1 MCIMFMPSKSWF
13 RPHIQTVGCN
23 DKSTTMNKCISTLL
37 LITLT
42 VFAHAQNQNDIV
54 FGKTDTLDS
63 KILNEQRPLMIHL
76 PDGYSSEKSYPVIYL
91 LDGSANYHNTS
102 TIVAHLSWTYDKICP
117 EMIVVGILNTNRN
130 RDLTPYKPSFD
141 PNMPQYMLEES
152 GGGEEFISFIEKE
165 LMPFIDSK
173 YTTAPFRALFGH
185 SLGGFMV
192 LHTLLHHTELFNAYI
207 ATDPT
212 TDWVDDRIMQE
223 FKDFNSIKMDDKVDL
238 FIGMGS
244 MNIGQDKNE
253 IIADPSHQSKSYKSL
268 FELDD
273 FLTNAQQ
280 HNFNYGS
287 KFYPNENHFSV
298 RLIAMYDAI
307 RFLFD
312 FYRVDITT
320 SDWENPE
327 VNLALKIRKLY
338 DRRSE
343 GLGYVV
349 KPEMN
354 YIDGLAEYYLSLE
367 QYPKGLQ
374 LLEFNIDLYPD
385 SAHVFDALGDYYAAT
400 NDNKKAIENYK
411 KSLLIAENESTR
423 NKLNKIQKK

>member
-1 MCIMFMPSKSWF
+1 
-13 RPHIQTVGCN
+13 
-23 DKSTTMNKCISTLL
+23 MNKCISTLL

-42 VFAHAQNQNDIV
+42 VFAHAQNQKDIV

-173 YTTAPFRALFGH
+173 YTTAPFRVYSAH

-212 TDWVDDRIMQE
+212 TDWVDDRILQNL
-223 FKDFNSIKMDDKVDL
+223 KISTPSKLDDKVDL

-298 RLIAMYDAI
+298 RLLAAYDGI
-307 RFLFD
+307 RSIFD
-312 FYRVDITT
+312 FYTADITAW
-320 SDWENPE
+320 DRENPE
-327 VNLALKIRKLY
+327 ANLAEKIRRLY
-338 DRRSE
+338 DRRTK
-343 GLGYVV
+343 GLGYKV
-349 KPEMN
+349 KPEEN
-354 YIDGLAEYYLSLE
+354 YINDLAKYYLSLQHFE
-367 QYPKGLQ
+367 KARQ
-374 LLEFNIDLYPD
+374 LFE
-385 SAHVFDALGDYYAAT
+385 
-400 NDNKKAIENYK
+400 
-411 KSLLIAENESTR
+411 
-423 NKLNKIQKK
+423 LNVRYISQ